1 MKRSVLFFV
10 CALVI
15 PALLLV
21 SCENEPSA
29 PVEAASSSTAP
40 LSKVTTPPAGS
51 ISVSVFATGLNFPR
65 GLKFGPDGYLYVA
78 EAGSGGDMST
88 EGQSVQV
95 APPVG
100 PYTGGYTAR
109 ISKISPLGVRS
120 TMADGLPSARNSFGD
135 VLGVADIEFR
145 GRRMYALLAGGGSS
159 HGFLN
164 VPASVLRVAGNGSW
178 SVIADLSHFQQHNPV
193 ANPEEDDFEPDGSWY
208 SMVRAGDDL
217 YAVEANH
224 GELDRVDP
232 ESGSIKRIVDISA
245 SQGHIVPTAIVY
257 HRGHFY
263 VGNLGVF
270 PITPGSAKILRISKS
285 GKIST
290 WATGFTT
297 ILGLALDRKDRMY
310 VLETTTDPGFPSPG
324 TGRVVRINKKG
335 GNETIADGLF
345 LPTAMT
351 IGPDGNLYVSNKGFG
366 PPIPGFGEIL
376 KIDLPDSHGPKGEG
390 EGDGD

>member
-1 MKRSVLFFV
+1 MKRSVLFLI
-10 CALVI
+10 CALVV
-15 PALLLV
+15 PALFLM
-21 SCENEPSA
+21 SCGNEPSA
-29 PVEAASSSTAP
+29 PVEAASSPAVL
-40 LSKVTTPPAGS
+40 LSKGPTPPAGS

-78 EAGSGGDMST
+78 EAGAGGNTPAQGSL
-88 EGQSVQV
+88 QV
-95 APPVG
+95 APPIG

-109 ISKISPLGVRS
+109 ISKISPSGLRS
-120 TMADGLPSARNSFGD
+120 TVVDGLPSAMNAMGD
-135 VLGVADIEFR
+135 VLGVADVEFR

-159 HGFLN
+159 HAFPD
-164 VPASVLRVAGNGSW
+164 VPASVLRVGTNGAW
-178 SVIADLSHFQQHNPV
+178 TVIADLSYFQQNHPV
-193 ANPEEDDFEPDGSWY
+193 ANSEEEDFEPDGAWY

-217 YAVEANH
+217 YAVEPNH
-224 GELDRVDP
+224 GELDRVDLK
-232 ESGSIKRIVDISA
+232 SGSIKRIVDISA